1 MKKLTRQDLHD
12 ILLGAA
18 IVGTGGGGSLEYGIE
33 IIDKALDD
41 GCEFTLA
48 DLDEIPDDALVG
60 TPYGCGSI
68 GALSEEQQR
77 EYDSLDKIDTTP
89 EVAAVKAIEDYFGKD
104 LYGVIATELGGAN
117 TAVALEAGARL
128 NKPIIDADPAG
139 RSVPCLQHST
149 YYLKDVPIYPM
160 SIANEFGD
168 SMVLTK
174 TASDERAEALTR
186 AAAVASFNHVGVV
199 DHPGEWK
206 TMKNA
211 LLKNTITMCLEIGQV
226 ARKAQEEG
234 RNYAYDV
241 AEQFNG
247 RIIFEGIVKSSTWE
261 DREGFT
267 YSDLVVEGR
276 NDYEGDEFKL
286 WIQNENII
294 SWKNGDYYVTV
305 PDSINIVRDK
315 ENMPLL
321 NPDAEEGMEVT
332 IFALTAFDEWR
343 TEKGLEILGP
353 KFFGHDIQYKK
364 LEDIVPTPALKQD

>member
-1 MKKLTRQDLHD
+1 MKKLNKQDLHD

-18 IVGTGGGGSLEYGIE
+18 IVGTGGGGSLEYGIK

-48 DLDEIPDDALVG
+48 AMDEIPDDALVG

-68 GALSEEQQR
+68 GALSEEKQR
-77 EYDSLDKIDTTP
+77 EYDVLEKLECTP
-89 EVAAVKAIEDYFGKD
+89 EVAAIKTIEEYFGKE

-128 NKPIIDADPAG
+128 NKPVIDADPAG

-149 YYLKDVPIYPM
+149 YYLHDVPIYPM
-160 SIANEFGD
+160 SVANEFGD
-168 SMVLTK
+168 AMVITK

-199 DHPGEWK
+199 DHPGLWK
-206 TMKNA
+206 DLKHT

-226 ARKAQEEG
+226 ARKAQEEN
-234 RNYAYDV
+234 RIYAYDV
-241 AEQFNG
+241 ADKFNG
-247 RIIFEGIVKSSTWE
+247 KIIFEGIVKSSDWE
-261 DREGFT
+261 DRDGFT
-267 YSDLVVEGR
+267 FSNLVVDGV
-276 NDYEGDEFKL
+276 NNYKGDEFKL

-294 SWKNGDYYVTV
+294 SWKNGEYYVTV
-305 PDSINIVRDK
+305 PDSINIVRNK

-321 NPDAEEGMEVT
+321 NPHAKPGMEVT
-332 IFALTAFDEWR
+332 IFALTAFDVWR

-353 KFFGHDIQYKK
+353 KFFGHDIEYKK
-364 LEDIVPTPALKQD
+364 LEDLI